1 MRKKLKQYNLSIT
14 IYFIAIELITV
25 LLVVFFIT
33 LAFYQILESSLL
45 EMAMT
50 NNEQSITQVR
60 NTINNY
66 TASTKDR
73 MNNLVNVVSEND
85 SIEAI
90 RNHMETMVDINED
103 IASIIIYSEDGEI
116 LEFQGNGK
124 LKENIE
130 NNLSFDQEELLKKGD
145 YVVTSPHVQNIIENK
160 YPWVVTVAKKKWAG
174 PYDQE
179 VYLTMDI
186 KFSSIATYI
195 DDVGIGQH
203 GYCFITN
210 SSKDLVYHPL
220 QQLIYLNIKKENLE
234 QIDTLTSNS
243 EIRDGA
249 IFTAQE
255 IPDYNWK
262 VIGVSYISELVDSKL
277 ISGLKAL
284 AYILAIMLVLAVIVI
299 FVLSKL
305 ITKPVRSL
313 VVAMSEFEQ
322 NAIEFKYQP
331 VKSFSEFNQL
341 THSFEHMVGQI
352 QSLMEQVKR
361 EEITLRKTELK
372 ALQAQINP
380 HFLYNTLDSIQWM
393 CEQDNTKDAV
403 VMVGALA
410 QLFRISISKGYELIT
425 IEKELQH
432 AQSYLLIQ
440 SYRYRDQFTY
450 KFIVEPEVLPYL
462 CNKITIQPII
472 ENAIYHGISRMV
484 DKGEIT
490 IEVYFDNDDVVFIIS
505 DNGVGM
511 TSKQVENI
519 LKKELTDSKGIGVK
533 NVNDRIK
540 IYFGNNY
547 GITVSSELDV
557 GTVITIRIPAIKED
571 TYEV

>member
-130 NNLSFDQEELLKKGD
+130 NNLSFDQEELIKKGD

-174 PYDQE
+174 PYNQE

-450 KFIVEPEVLPYL
+450 KFVVEPEVLPYL

>member
-234 QIDTLTSNS
+234 QSDTLTSNS

-450 KFIVEPEVLPYL
+450 KFVVEPEVLPYL

>member
-60 NTINNY
+60 NIINNY

-130 NNLSFDQEELLKKGD
+130 NNLSFDQEELIKKGD

-174 PYDQE
+174 PYNQE

-450 KFIVEPEVLPYL
+450 KFVVEPEVLPYL

>member
-1 MRKKLKQYNLSIT
+1 MKKRFKQSNLSIT
-14 IYFIAIELITV
+14 IYFMAIELITV

-50 NNEQSITQVR
+50 NNEQSITQVS
-60 NTINNY
+60 NTLNNY
-66 TASTKDR
+66 TAATKER
-73 MNNLVNVVSEND
+73 MNNLVNVVSESN
-85 SIEAI
+85 SIQLLK
-90 RNHMETMVDINED
+90 NHMETMVNINED
-103 IASIIIYSEDGEI
+103 IASIIIYSENGEI

-124 LKENIE
+124 IKDNIE
-130 NNLSFDQEELLKKGD
+130 NNLSFNQEEFSKKGD
-145 YVVTSPHVQNIIENK
+145 YIVSSPHVQNIVESK
-160 YPWVVTVAKKKWAG
+160 YPWVVTVAKKKWAST
-174 PYDQE
+174 YNQE

-220 QQLIYLNIKKENLE
+220 QQLIYLDIKEEKLDV
-234 QIDTLTSNS
+234 IDSITSNS
-243 EIRDGA
+243 EIHDGA
-249 IFTAQE
+249 IYTAQE

-284 AYILAIMLVLAVIVI
+284 AYILGVMLILAVVVV
-299 FVLSKL
+299 FVFSKL

-313 VVAMSEFEQ
+313 VLAMSEFEQ

-331 VKSFSEFNQL
+331 VESFSEFNHL
-341 THSFEHMVGQI
+341 TRSFEHLVGQI
-352 QSLMEQVKR
+352 QNLMEQVKR

-432 AQSYLLIQ
+432 AKSYLLIQ
-440 SYRYRDQFTY
+440 SYRYQNQFTY
-450 KFIVEPEVLPYL
+450 EFIVEPEVLEYL

-472 ENAIYHGISRMV
+472 ENAIYHGISRMI
-484 DKGEIT
+484 DEGEIT
-490 IEVYFDNDDVVFIIS
+490 IEVYFDNNDVVFMIS

-511 TSKQVENI
+511 TPQQVDNI

-540 IYFGNNY
+540 IYFGDDY

-557 GTVITIRIPAIKED
+557 GTVITIRIPAIKEN
-571 TYEV
+571 TYEI

>member
-103 IASIIIYSEDGEI
+103 IVSIIIYSEDGEI

-174 PYDQE
+174 PYNQE

-450 KFIVEPEVLPYL
+450 KFVVEPEVLPYL